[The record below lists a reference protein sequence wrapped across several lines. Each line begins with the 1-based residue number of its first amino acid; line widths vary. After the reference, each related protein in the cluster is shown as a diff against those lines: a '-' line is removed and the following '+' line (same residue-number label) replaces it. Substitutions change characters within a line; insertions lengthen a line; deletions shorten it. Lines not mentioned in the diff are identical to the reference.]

1 MSRYPDGMVLRPS
14 QSWPGTFPSEHVRS
28 PFSAPLSTTLSELD
42 RELWY
47 LGSGSRNAPSV
58 LAMALREGDF
68 RKSDGL
74 PRANARPDHP
84 GVVLYIESRVGPLS
98 YPCAKFDSWTDN
110 LRAITLGLNGLRRLE
125 RYGITSAHE
134 QYAGWKALPSAAA
147 APATGTSADDAEAL
161 LRRVADL
168 PDDADLSR
176 VYRVARANTH
186 PDRVPNAGENMAT
199 WASVVAAGELLR
211 RIGRIR

>member
-14 QSWPGTFPSEHVRS
+14 QSWPGPFPTEHVRS

-47 LGSGSRNAPSV
+47 LGTGSRNAPSV
-58 LAMALREGDF
+58 LAMALSEGDF
-68 RKSDGL
+68 RKVDGL

-84 GVVLYIESRVGPLS
+84 GVVLYIESMVGPLS

-110 LRAITLGLNGLRRLE
+110 LRAIT
-125 RYGITSAHE
+125 SANE
-134 QYAGWKALPSAAA
+134 QYAGWKALPAAGA
-147 APATGTSADDAEAL
+147 VAATGAEDAEAQ
-161 LRRVADL
+161 LRRVSGLADET
-168 PDDADLSR
+168 DLNR

-186 PDRVPNAGENMAT
+186 TDRGGDRAGWDAVE
-199 WASVVAAGELLR
+199 AAGDVLR
-211 RIGRIR
+211 RHGRLT

>member
-14 QSWPGTFPSEHVRS
+14 QSWPGPFPTEHVRS

-47 LGSGSRNAPSV
+47 LGTGSRNAPSV
-58 LAMALREGDF
+58 LAMALSEGDF
-68 RKSDGL
+68 RKVDGL

-84 GVVLYIESRVGPLS
+84 GVVLYIESMVGPLS

-125 RYGITSAHE
+125 RYGITSANE
-134 QYAGWKALPSAAA
+134 QYAGWKALPAAGA
-147 APATGTSADDAEAL
+147 VAATGAEGAEAL
-161 LRRVADL
+161 LRRVSGLADET
-168 PDDADLSR
+168 DLNR
-176 VYRVARANTH
+176 VYRVARANAH
-186 PDRVPNAGENMAT
+186 PDRVANTGENAKMWT
-199 WASVVAAGELLR
+199 EIVAAGELLR
-211 RIGRIR
+211 RLGKIR

>member
-1 MSRYPDGMVLRPS
+1 VSRYPDGMVLRPS
-14 QSWPGTFPSEHVRS
+14 QSWPGPFPTEHVRS

-47 LGSGSRNAPSV
+47 LGTGSRNAPSV
-58 LAMALREGDF
+58 LAMALSEGDF
-68 RKSDGL
+68 RKVDGL

-84 GVVLYIESRVGPLS
+84 GVVLYIESMVGPLS

-125 RYGITSAHE
+125 RYGITSANE
-134 QYAGWKALPSAAA
+134 QYAGWKALPAAGA
-147 APATGTSADDAEAL
+147 VAATGAEDAEAQ
-161 LRRVADL
+161 LRRVSGLADET
-168 PDDADLSR
+168 DLNR

-186 PDRVPNAGENMAT
+186 TDRGGDRAGWDAVE
-199 WASVVAAGELLR
+199 AAGDVLR
-211 RIGRIR
+211 RHGRLT